1 MRFWKIL
8 LLSIAGG
15 AADYAMSLVT
25 SGFGVGLYLDTIFTV
40 TVTFSGGPGAGLISA
55 LLYTAAC
62 RYDSWGIYLFGIC
75 SVAAVVLTYLF
86 SRIFPAECGS
96 LRIIGR
102 PAEKKEREDLPPTIL
117 NIITVLV
124 LFSLTMCVLM
134 SVLGGIIAWFIQAV
148 LNAPLVDVPP
158 ETFFK
163 LGLVRHNISLIV
175 TEILARFPVNILD
188 RIITVF
194 TAYGMAR
201 LLVLISRHKQKI
213 R

>member
-8 LLSIAGG
+8 LLGIAGG

-40 TVTFSGGPGAGLISA
+40 TVTLSGGLGAGLAGA
-55 LLYTAAC
+55 LTYTALC

-75 SVAAVVLTYLF
+75 SAAAAVLTCLF
-86 SRIFPAECGS
+86 SRMFPAECGS
-96 LRIIGR
+96 LRIIGP

-117 NIITVLV
+117 NIITVLA

-148 LNAPLVDVPP
+148 LNAPLVDLPP

-163 LGLVRHNISLIV
+163 LGLVRHNISLIAA
-175 TEILARFPVNILD
+175 EILARFPVNILD

-194 TAYGMAR
+194 TAYGTAR
-201 LLVLISRHKQKI
+201 LLVGLFRRKRKI